1 MDVAK
6 DRPYLG
12 NISNTLEDLKG
23 KNSCTYHVK
32 MYCAWLFLKLTSAAR
47 PIGIPLARRS
57 YDSRRSG
64 TTKQSVSGSDQQSTV
79 GISYP

>member
-12 NISNTLEDLKG
+12 SISNTLEDLRGPKG
-23 KNSCTYHVK
+23 SNMCTYHVK
-32 MYCAWLFLKLTSAAR
+32 MYCAWLFLKLTSAVR
-47 PIGIPLARRS
+47 PMGIPLARRS

-64 TTKQSVSGSDQQSTV
+64 TVK
-79 GISYP
+79 